1 LLLSQQASD
10 ALTSGSQR
18 IAGVVWETDLLA
30 RISGDEFVLL
40 VDPVQDED
48 HIVAIIDRLLE
59 QLKQPFHLEGFEVFT
74 SASIGVSIYPDHGTT
89 YEELRRNADSAMY
102 RAKSGPG

>member
-18 IAGVVWETDLLA
+18 IAGVVRETDLLA

-40 VDPVQDED
+40 V
-48 HIVAIIDRLLE
+48 
-59 QLKQPFHLEGFEVFT
+59 
-74 SASIGVSIYPDHGTT
+74 
-89 YEELRRNADSAMY
+89 
-102 RAKSGPG
+102 